1 MAFNSSRYHLLKVNE
16 TFAKGVKAGERVLD
30 AVAGMQP
37 YAHLFA
43 HAIYESADFTKV
55 DKSYAPQT
63 YICDLVDIP
72 VEDRRFDHVVFN
84 QVLEHLPD
92 PIAVL
97 KELRRVLKPGGRIIC
112 TFPLFYQEHEQPYD
126 FYRYTQFAHQH
137 MFEQAGFEVSSI
149 DWLEGYYGTASYQL
163 RGLSKNLPLWPK
175 SGEIWARLL
184 ALPVAT
190 IIRILGSLLAPILAR
205 LDQHTDSRGVG
216 YPKNY
221 VVLAK
226 AI

>member
-1 MAFNSSRYHLLKVNE
+1 
-16 TFAKGVKAGERVLD
+16 
-30 AVAGMQP
+30 
-37 YAHLFA
+37 
-43 HAIYESADFTKV
+43 
-55 DKSYAPQT
+55 
-63 YICDLVDIP
+63 
-72 VEDRRFDHVVFN
+72 
-84 QVLEHLPD
+84 
-92 PIAVL
+92 
-97 KELRRVLKPGGRIIC
+97 
-112 TFPLFYQEHEQPYD
+112 
-126 FYRYTQFAHQH
+126 

-184 ALPVAT
+184 ALPVVT